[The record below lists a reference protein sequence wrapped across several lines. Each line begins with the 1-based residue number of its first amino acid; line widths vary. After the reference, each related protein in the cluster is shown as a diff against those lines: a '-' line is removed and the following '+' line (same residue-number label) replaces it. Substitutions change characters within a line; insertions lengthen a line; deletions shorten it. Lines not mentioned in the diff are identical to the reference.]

1 MFVVHF
7 SLVEGILGTRVRNY
21 RGATSLVVC
30 FKYWYRAMILE
41 CRANFVRVLK
51 RLKKRVKLMV
61 TKLILWETTI
71 PVKTVG
77 TIPPI
82 TMLIFHALRNQRSV
96 HRSLARFNVVWGEG
110 GGGGKGARKG
120 QWKKNTRCSYN
131 DGSMYHKFSTFRPKF
146 DKCPENFWPGL
157 YVLGDGRKD
166 NRKNSPRQYIFE
178 PNYPLSNY
186 NHGQKCWDKSPKLT
200 LSN

>member
-110 GGGGKGARKG
+110 GGGGRGREKGSERR
-120 QWKKNTRCSYN
+120 TRVVHITMEACTINSLLFAQN
-131 DGSMYHKFSTFRPKF
+131 LTSVPKTFDPDCTSLETGERTTEKTVQ
-146 DKCPENFWPGL
+146 DSI
-157 YVLGDGRKD
+157 Y
-166 NRKNSPRQYIFE
+166 
-178 PNYPLSNY
+178 SN
-186 NHGQKCWDKSPKLT
+186 LT
-200 LSN
+200 TH